1 LAFGLVH
8 TGTILITGAT
18 GSVFA
23 AVLWALAHRI
33 SASALAILIATLTGR
48 HSTRSDAGNR
58 NVAGR
63 SALALGGLFT
73 FFWLRTTMRELTL
86 WEPTTKLVRELFALS
101 FEVGSLG
108 VSVGSVATLAL
119 GGVLAVYGARIV
131 RSVLEEDVLP
141 RTKLG
146 VGTRLA
152 TSTSAY
158 YGLLVVGVLLA
169 AGASGVEL
177 QKLTVIVGALSVGVG
192 FGLQN
197 IVQNFVAGLI
207 LIFGRPV
214 NVEDRIQLGELTG
227 IVTRIGFRA
236 SIVRT
241 FDGADVIVPNADLIS
256 MQVVNWTL
264 SDPTRRMQINVG
276 VAYGSDVQ
284 QVMKLLLGVARENPD
299 VITEPPPDVLFLE
312 HGSSSLDFRLRAWT
326 QQSMNWPNVK
336 SDLTAGINVALRD
349 AGVEIPFPQ
358 RDVHI
363 RSVVPKATSPDE
375 EVSSSQGALNRSDS
389 ER

>member
-1 LAFGLVH
+1 MCAPSLLSGDL
-8 TGTILITGAT
+8 LITGAT

-23 AVLWALAHRI
+23 AVLWGLAHRI
-33 SASALAILIATLTGR
+33 STSALRIVIATATDGY
-48 HSTRSDAGNR
+48 STRSDAGKR
-58 NVAGR
+58 SVAGR
-63 SALALGGLFT
+63 AEFALGGLFT
-73 FFWLRTTMRELTL
+73 FFWVRTTMHALSL
-86 WEPTTKLVRELFALS
+86 WEPTTQLARQALAVS
-101 FEVGSLG
+101 FEVGSLS
-108 VSVGSVATLAL
+108 VSVGSLATLLL
-119 GGVLAVYGARIV
+119 GGVLAVYSARIA

-141 RTKLG
+141 RTKLA

-158 YGLLVVGVLLA
+158 YGLLIVGVLLA
-169 AGASGVEL
+169 AGAAGVEL
-177 QKLTVIVGALSVGVG
+177 QKLTVIIGALSVGVG

-214 NVEDRIQLGELTG
+214 NVEDRIELGELTG

-264 SDPTRRMQINVG
+264 SDPTRRMEINVG

-326 QQSMNWPNVK
+326 EQSIYWPNVR

-349 AGVEIPFPQ
+349 AGIEIPFPQ

-363 RSVVPKATSPDE
+363 RSVVPEATSRGP
-375 EVSSSQGALNRSDS
+375 APR
-389 ER
+389 